1 MTDFQQL
8 ESRWNKQKNI
18 EIPKNGALKVIDQT
32 ENIRNKQKITK
43 IVLALTVIILVGFFI
58 YISAINNLEVTLA
71 LGLMIA
77 SVIIRII
84 LEILSLNQLKRL
96 QFQNNLR
103 TFKAE
108 IKHYY
113 KRRIVTHY
121 ILTPIII
128 LAYCIGFVLLLPYF
142 EKNLSSG
149 FYIYIKISS
158 VIIFI
163 TLSSFFAHHIKR
175 EINGLK
181 NIISDVLV

>member
-108 IKHYY
+108 IKDY
-113 KRRIVTHY
+113 R
-121 ILTPIII
+121 
-128 LAYCIGFVLLLPYF
+128 GQ
-142 EKNLSSG
+142 
-149 FYIYIKISS
+149 
-158 VIIFI
+158 
-163 TLSSFFAHHIKR
+163 
-175 EINGLK
+175 
-181 NIISDVLV
+181 